1 MHRRYSNI
9 YIQPK
14 LSRNNDNLNPSK
26 TEKFSVILKRM
37 KEGKKPKLKIKIEE
51 YNQKPEI
58 FSKNN
63 KETE

>member
-1 MHRRYSNI
+1 MNKRFSKI
-9 YIQPK
+9 YIQSK
-14 LSRNNDNLNPSK
+14 FSRNNDKLNPSK

-51 YNQKPEI
+51 YNQKYEI